1 MGGQLTGPPLISI
14 LNEGSVVMPFTP
26 QTPRTFTRANV
37 EMLDPNQ
44 IGVYG
49 LFRQDTWI
57 YIGKG
62 DIRQRLLD
70 HLNSDNLCI
79 NQQKPTHWV
88 DVVTGGDPSQTEE
101 SLIAEYRPICNKRI
115 G

>member
-1 MGGQLTGPPLISI
+1 
-14 LNEGSVVMPFTP
+14 MPFP
-26 QTPRTFTRANV
+26 KQEPRAFTVSNV
-37 EMLDPNQ
+37 EALNANQ

-70 HLNSDNLCI
+70 HLNGDNPCI
-79 NQQKPTHWV
+79 LQEEPTHWV
-88 DVVTGGDPSQTEE
+88 DLVTEGDPSQREKE
-101 SLIAEYRPICNKRI
+101 LIAEFDPICNERI